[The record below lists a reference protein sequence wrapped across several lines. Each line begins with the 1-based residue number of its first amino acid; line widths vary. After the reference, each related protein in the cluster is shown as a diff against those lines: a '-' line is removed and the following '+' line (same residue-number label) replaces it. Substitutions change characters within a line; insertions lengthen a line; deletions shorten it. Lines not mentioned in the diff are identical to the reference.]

1 MRRGIQRRSRQ
12 RHIYTGTRKH
22 MLVSLELYVFEH
34 MRFGDIHRNTHARTY
49 GEAKRQRMREGES
62 CTVKARKTVRQKWP
76 MR

>member
-1 MRRGIQRRSRQ
+1 
-12 RHIYTGTRKH
+12 